1 MYWQDRLLSYLTIF
15 CLFAFWF
22 FAFTCVQWCPTLG
35 DPMACSPL
43 GFSVHGILQE
53 RILKWVAIPSSRG
66 SSWSRNRT
74 HVSCT
79 SFFGKQVLYP
89 CTTREALLS
98 QVSNSKFTSSYK
110 ISAASFG
117 IKYFIWWDKMQEI
130 DSLRCQILDP
140 WRLPW
145 SLDQGPGLITQELL
159 CSRVLLKWKRGRE
172 SFWHGHQKGMESAP
186 LASLRKGSYIL
197 FQLVITITNVSRM

>member
-1 MYWQDRLLSYLTIF
+1 M
-15 CLFAFWF
+15 
-22 FAFTCVQWCPTLG
+22 
-35 DPMACSPL
+35 
-43 GFSVHGILQE
+43 GFSRKEYWSGLPFPPPGDLLDPGIEPMSL
-53 RILKWVAIPSSRG
+53 APPSLASK
-66 SSWSRNRT
+66 
-74 HVSCT
+74 
-79 SFFGKQVLYP
+79 FFTPAPPGKPYSARLG
-89 CTTREALLS
+89 
-98 QVSNSKFTSSYK
+98 NSKFTSSYK

-197 FQLVITITNVSRM
+197 FQLVITISQKNVSRM